1 MKKRAMNARRSL
13 RVEDFLKKLIFC
25 VDKAGVLC

>member
-13 RVEDFLKKLIFC
+13 RVGDFLKKLNFC

>member
-1 MKKRAMNARRSL
+1 MKKRAMNAQRSPGA
-13 RVEDFLKKLIFC
+13 EDFLKKLNFC